1 MSFQAELGAAAQG
14 LARLA
19 LHGTSTLTDAELD
32 VALYARATVI
42 DVARRM
48 CRDVTGIAPTLL
60 EPRIAD
66 LEAHPVQALYR
77 ALRTHQP
84 IPADTAPS
92 DVLTINPPNPAGRLW
107 KDVARHSLQAH
118 HLWQTGTLGR
128 TAPDVAWA
136 AIGDVAALAGVV
148 AELDSE
154 LAVAAGALPGRARHA
169 DKLAKAVTS
178 GLRTAA
184 REVAVLADSG
194 PLAVAGPEPR
204 PAPRREVVP
213 VLSTEHAIRAQEQL
227 SSLLRSATHL
237 RPERVAL
244 ITLGHQRTFAA
255 VEESWRQTGASVD
268 PDLLSAV
275 HHHLGLLTEATGRRW
290 RAASLDGGDPYP
302 LHQAH
307 LLRQELQAG
316 RPILRGL
323 LADATLTGRLVG
335 ALADTSA
342 ALAETTDAHLQRHA
356 WLRPIADDGGLV
368 WASAKSW
375 DDVPPATQALRAAG
389 VHAAVLR
396 GSTVSQSEAYERL
409 VGSPAPGHTPVA
421 PRQARGA
428 RHTLAPAPHVPLLP
442 QTTAGRPVRPGIP
455 PRPAAATYVT
465 RRTRR

>member
-1 MSFQAELGAAAQG
+1 MSFQAELCAAAQA

-32 VALYARATVI
+32 LALYARATVI

-84 IPADTAPS
+84 IPAVTAPS
-92 DVLTINPPNPAGRLW
+92 DVLAIDAPNPAGRLW

-128 TAPDVAWA
+128 PAPDVAWA
-136 AIGDVAALAGVV
+136 GIGDVAALAGVV

-169 DKLAKAVTS
+169 EKLAKAVTS

-194 PLAVAGPEPR
+194 PLAVTGPEPL
-204 PAPRREVVP
+204 PVPRREVVP
-213 VLSTEHAIRAQEQL
+213 VLSPQHAIRAQQQL
-227 SSLLRSATHL
+227 ASLLRSASHL

-255 VEESWRQTGASVD
+255 VMESWRQTGASVD
-268 PDLLSAV
+268 RDLRGAV

-307 LLRQELQAG
+307 LLRQELQPG
-316 RPILRGL
+316 RPILCGL
-323 LADATLTGRLVG
+323 LADATLTSRLVE

-342 ALAETTDAHLQRHA
+342 ALAEATDAHLRRHE
-356 WLRPIADDGGLV
+356 WLRPIADGRGLV
-368 WASAKSW
+368 WVPVKSW

-396 GSTVSQSEAYERL
+396 GATVSRWQVYERL
-409 VGSPAPGHTPVA
+409 VGSPAPGHTPAA
-421 PRQARGA
+421 PRRAQSA
-428 RHTLAPAPHVPLLP
+428 RHALAPAPHLPLLP
-442 QTTAGRPVRPGIP
+442 QIIAGRPLRPGIP

>member
-32 VALYARATVI
+32 LALYARTTVI

-84 IPADTAPS
+84 IPAVTAPS
-92 DVLTINPPNPAGRLW
+92 DVLAIDPPNPAGRLW

-128 TAPDVAWA
+128 PAPDVAWA

-154 LAVAAGALPGRARHA
+154 LAVAASALPGRARHA
-169 DKLAKAVTS
+169 EKLAKAVTS

-194 PLAVAGPEPR
+194 PLAAAGPEPR

-244 ITLGHQRTFAA
+244 ITLGHRRTFSA
-255 VEESWRQTGASVD
+255 VMESWRQTGASVD
-268 PDLLSAV
+268 PDLRSAV

-307 LLRQELQAG
+307 LLWQELQPG
-316 RPILRGL
+316 RPVLRGL
-323 LADATLTGRLVG
+323 LADATLTGRLVE

-342 ALAETTDAHLQRHA
+342 ALAETTDAHLRRHA

-368 WASAKSW
+368 WAPAKSW

-389 VHAAVLR
+389 VHAAVLHS
-396 GSTVSQSEAYERL
+396 STVSRSEAYERL
-409 VGSPAPGHTPVA
+409 VGSLAPGHRQAA
-421 PRQARGA
+421 PRRAPSA
-428 RHTLAPAPHVPLLP
+428 RHTLAPAPHLPLLP
-442 QTTAGRPVRPGIP
+442 QTTASRPPRPGIP
-455 PRPAAATYVT
+455 PRPAAATYVA